1 MEMRG
6 ELDSAMDHIVV
17 RHETA
22 DESHHNDR
30 RLCGIHRQRI
40 HTRRERTR
48 QPILPHNNESRANK
62 NDRSD

>member
-6 ELDSAMDHIVV
+6 ELDPAMDHIVV

-22 DESHHNDR
+22 DESHHNDG
-30 RLCGIHRQRI
+30 RLRGIRRQR
-40 HTRRERTR
+40 RRMC
-48 QPILPHNNESRANK
+48 QPILPHNNESRATK